1 MDIPQVLAIWLHTLA
16 LVIVLGYYGI
26 LGRIVLPALRRSLDG
41 PAQRSAL
48 VAIERR
54 ALPLVILSVGLFT
67 VSGAYLLLV
76 DPQYAGLGNVLASTW
91 TKLMLIKHV
100 LVIALVVIGV
110 IVDRLIRGIG
120 DAPSDAAGELDLRLV
135 ELGAEAATGLGALVI
150 LLTAIAQLS
159 T

>member
-26 LGRIVLPALRRSLDG
+26 LGRVVLPALRRSLDG
-41 PAQRSAL
+41 PAQRATL

-54 ALPLVILSVGLFT
+54 ALPLVLLAVALFIVT
-67 VSGAYLLLV
+67 GAYLLLV

-91 TKLMLIKHV
+91 TKLMLAKHV
-100 LVIALVVIGV
+100 LVVVLVVLGV
-110 IVDRLIRGIG
+110 IVDRLIRGLAE
-120 DAPSDAAGELDLRLV
+120 APTDAAGELDLRLV
-135 ELGAEAATGLGALVI
+135 QLGAEAATGLGALIV
-150 LLTAIAQLS
+150 LLTAVAQLS